1 MLPGDT
7 VLFDRL
13 KVWIASAPEKP
24 SGIFWGNRTKC
35 LNKINIPRFLH
46 WTLSSFVQFPRQHG
60 TLFYFLKKSHIFV
73 CLMRINDQLYIPWRV
88 TNFLF
93 AQMKKYVG
101 GCNTEYDSIN
111 ADLSSKKKTLN
122 DKKLVWYS
130 VIWQE
135 KMHTIAGSG
144 TQTILGET
152 SILNSG
158 VGKMNLWWTSL
169 VLGWRMTWVIGRSWS
184 NSSRV
189 LISLLKISS

>member
-1 MLPGDT
+1 MYKDRKEFKGGNT
-7 VLFDRL
+7 VCWFYR
-13 KVWIASAPEKP
+13 V
-24 SGIFWGNRTKC
+24 
-35 LNKINIPRFLH
+35 
-46 WTLSSFVQFPRQHG
+46 TLI
-60 TLFYFLKKSHIFV
+60 YFLITYL
-73 CLMRINDQLYIPWRV
+73 CLIIINQLHIPWRV

-93 AQMKKYVG
+93 AQMKKYVR

-111 ADLSSKKKTLN
+111 ANLSSKKKMLN
-122 DKKLVWYS
+122 DEKLVLYS

-135 KMHTIAGSG
+135 KMLTIAGSG

-169 VLGWRMTWVIGRSWS
+169 MLGWRMTWVIGRSWS

>member
-1 MLPGDT
+1 M
-7 VLFDRL
+7 LFDWL
-13 KVWIASAPEKP
+13 KVWIASAAEKP

-111 ADLSSKKKTLN
+111 ANLSSKKNNVKWQKANKVQCDLTRKNVYHCRIRDANNPWWNFDFEFRSGKNELMMN
-122 DKKLVWYS
+122 ISCARLEDDLSHWQILKQLLQSLDKFVKDLFV
-130 VIWQE
+130 
-135 KMHTIAGSG
+135 A
-144 TQTILGET
+144 
-152 SILNSG
+152 
-158 VGKMNLWWTSL
+158 
-169 VLGWRMTWVIGRSWS
+169 
-184 NSSRV
+184 
-189 LISLLKISS
+189 